1 MNKQIEQVHR
11 AQAGDDKV
19 STSATM
25 LKDLEHTK
33 KELVKQIEQQIYEA
47 LEEDS
52 FEDRLD
58 DLLHVADDKQT
69 VKSESSDSI
78 EEMPLPARRGRKSA
92 KQ

>member
-33 KELVKQIEQQIYEA
+33 KELVK
-47 LEEDS
+47 
-52 FEDRLD
+52 
-58 DLLHVADDKQT
+58 
-69 VKSESSDSI
+69 
-78 EEMPLPARRGRKSA
+78 
-92 KQ
+92 

>member
-25 LKDLEHTK
+25 LKDLEHK
-33 KELVKQIEQQIYEA
+33 QKELAKQIEQQIYDA

-52 FEDRLD
+52 FEDKLD
-58 DLLHVADDKQT
+58 ELLRTADTQPE
-69 VKSESSDSI
+69 VKDESSDSI
-78 EEMPLPARRGRKSA
+78 EEVSLPAKRGRKSA
-92 KQ
+92 K